1 MDAAHLAKECRI
13 AYGWSRRDS
22 AFYVSEILNFWMPL
36 KAYAGDFDGTIISPP
51 EIIDQVWHVA
61 LLDTKEYS
69 DHCLRVLRVPF
80 IHHSSKRAYDDQ
92 RTLAERRQNTLAL
105 FDQKWPGERDV
116 SVWNFPSDRAAAHFE
131 QDARRSKRLKSASKE
146 WICVRIMTLTGAS
159 RQISFRVYNW
169 NRRDSAY
176 YVSEFLNYWMPLK
189 AYADDCEATKLHPPK
204 VIDQVWLI
212 AILDTQEYEDHC
224 HKLLNVP
231 IMNYSSKRAY
241 DEVETLRDR
250 QEITIALF
258 DQKWPGERD
267 ESVWS
272 FPTNDDENTPPAQ
285 TTRRSKR
292 LKSGASEKIS
302 FIVKTLTGKSIAI
315 SLKQSSTVERL
326 KCELFLKEGI
336 PTRQQ
341 RLIFSGRQLEDPKT
355 LQDYHIENDSVL
367 HLVLRLLAC

>member
-1 MDAAHLAKECRI
+1 MDSGHLAREC
-13 AYGWSRRDS
+13 S
-22 AFYVSEILNFWMPL
+22 
-36 KAYAGDFDGTIISPP
+36 
-51 EIIDQVWHVA
+51 
-61 LLDTKEYS
+61 
-69 DHCLRVLRVPF
+69 
-80 IHHSSKRAYDDQ
+80 
-92 RTLAERRQNTLAL
+92 
-105 FDQKWPGERDV
+105 
-116 SVWNFPSDRAAAHFE
+116 
-131 QDARRSKRLKSASKE
+131 
-146 WICVRIMTLTGAS
+146 
-159 RQISFRVYNW
+159 RVYNW

-189 AYADDCEATKLHPPK
+189 AYADDQEATILYPPK

-224 HKLLNVP
+224 HELLNVP

-250 QEITIALF
+250 QEMTIALF
-258 DQKWPGERD
+258 DKRWPGERD

-302 FIVKTLTGKSIAI
+302 FIIKTLTGKSI
-315 SLKQSSTVERL
+315 SVTLKQSSTVERL